1 VVNSFLPRPWIFED
15 VELRFIF

>member
-1 VVNSFLPRPWIFED
+1 LPRPWIFED